1 MVVPLIADGKRLGA
15 LFLIR
20 HHPHFFS
27 EPELPHVKILADM
40 ASLAIER
47 ALDLDR
53 ISRMQ
58 ADERF
63 LSDAARILASSLDYN
78 KTLKTV
84 AQLAVP
90 RIADWTAI
98 HLIEDGV
105 LRTVEVAHSDPAKL
119 TSVRRLQENYSP
131 RRGNEL
137 GAGRVVR
144 TGQAEL
150 YPEVTDEMLRKLSE
164 NAEHYKLMQAVNI
177 KSAMVVPLSA
187 GGETFG
193 ALTFAS
199 EAPRRYGNV
208 DLRFA
213 EDIGRHMA
221 LAIQNARLYTSAE
234 RAIRA
239 RDEVLRVV
247 SHDLRN
253 PVSNIHMTARLLES
267 GSLPEPKREEMVAI
281 INRAAERMNRLIEDL
296 VSVARL
302 REGQVIALKIQAENP
317 IDVIQEAC
325 QLFAIQARGKSIE
338 LTCDASGPV
347 PMVRAD
353 RHRILQVVSN
363 LLDNALKFTPE
374 GGRISVSCEAAEAK
388 VRFSVSDTGRGI
400 AREHLG
406 RVFDLFW
413 QANPTAHMGAG
424 FGLAIAK
431 AIIEGHGGRIWAE
444 SAPGIGTTFFFTVP
458 VALSKE
464 DVAEEHLAG

>member
-1 MVVPLIADGKRLGA
+1 M
-15 LFLIR
+15 
-20 HHPHFFS
+20 
-27 EPELPHVKILADM
+27 
-40 ASLAIER
+40 
-47 ALDLDR
+47 DLDR
-53 ISRMQ
+53 IRTMR

-63 LSDAARILASSLDYN
+63 LSDAARVLASSLDYN

-84 AQLAVP
+84 ARLAVP
-90 RIADWTAI
+90 RLADWAAI
-98 HLIEDGV
+98 NLLEDGV

-119 TSVRRLQENYSP
+119 TTVRRLQERYLP
-131 RRGNEL
+131 RAGNEL
-137 GAGRVVR
+137 GAARVIR
-144 TGQAEL
+144 TGEAEL
-150 YPEVTDEMLRKLSE
+150 YPEVTDEMLRKVTHDD
-164 NAEHYKLMQAVNI
+164 EHFETMRALNI
-177 KSAMVVPLSA
+177 KSGMVVPLSA
-187 GGETFG
+187 GGQTFG

-199 EAPRRYGNV
+199 GTPRRFGSA

-213 EDIGRHMA
+213 QDIGRHMA

-253 PVSNIHMTARLLES
+253 PVNNIHMTGRMLES
-267 GSLPEPKREEMVAI
+267 GSLPESKRQEMIAI

-302 REGQVIALKIQAENP
+302 REGQAIALKVQVENP
-317 IDVIQEAC
+317 IHVIKEAC
-325 QLFAIQARGKSIE
+325 QVFTMQARARSIQ
-338 LTCDASGPV
+338 LVCDTSRPV

-353 RHRILQVVSN
+353 RHRILQVISN

-374 GGRISVSCEAAEAK
+374 GGRISVSCEAVEGN

-400 AREHLG
+400 AREHLT

-413 QANPTAHMGAG
+413 QASNTAHMGAG

-431 AIIEGHGGRIWAE
+431 VIIEGHGGRIWAE
-444 SAPGIGTTFFFTVP
+444 SRPGFGTTFFFTVP
-458 VALSKE
+458 TAEGKE
-464 DVAEEHLAG
+464 DVAEEQLAG